1 MKPPNA
7 PISIIPSSPRFNTPE
22 RSAMVSPSAAKM
34 TGVLKR
40 TPDTTKPI
48 KKSAS
53 TSFRSTLPFC
63 NLAVG

>member
-1 MKPPNA
+1 
-7 PISIIPSSPRFNTPE
+7 
-22 RSAMVSPSAAKM
+22 MVSPSAAKM

-40 TPDTTKPI
+40 TPDTTIPI

-63 NLAVG
+63 NLAVGQTIPLQEQRLAPGPGVL